1 MPKIAPQPGFLRRA
15 AVRATHGLDL
25 VIGVQHHDVPV
36 AQIVTVVAFAG
47 GTSLRTPIF
56 EITDGG
62 AIAIFVIS
70 QCGLRAVLEPAPGL
84 VIAVPKLM
92 GGLLSRKPDPR
103 PGICSISLAVAWAL
117 WRCWQL
123 AISPAPTR
131 VQGSSGLLGLRS
143 VPRPLLL
150 SSHTSGVVGL
160 RAKRQGH
167 GKSEARDGSNSR
179 KPC

>member
-1 MPKIAPQPGFLRRA
+1 MPRIAPQPGFLRRA

-56 EITDGG
+56 EITDGS

-92 GGLLSRKPDPR
+92 GGLLSRKPDPQQQR
-103 PGICSISLAVAWAL
+103 PCRVSAQSAWRWLGALEMLAAGDIARANQSTRFERIVRFAQCS
-117 WRCWQL
+117 
-123 AISPAPTR
+123 
-131 VQGSSGLLGLRS
+131 
-143 VPRPLLL
+143 
-150 SSHTSGVVGL
+150 
-160 RAKRQGH
+160 
-167 GKSEARDGSNSR
+167 
-179 KPC
+179 